1 MAYAAYHGFEG
12 QKKAKADKP
21 CDCASCQTGLGAA
34 PRAPVIVPFN
44 PSRDINEALPPSA
57 LTPGGGRFPTLEKVI
72 IAYIRDKLDKGERF
86 YISPELNSDAL
97 EPAYTMGFWQAIL
110 AAVTTAAST
119 AGSAIVAAAP
129 QIAQIAGSVAQM
141 RAGGAAN
148 GRLAA
153 TGSPVTIPQQLQPA
167 AVAAVQQDL
176 FGISPTMLALIA
188 AGVAVI
194 ALVKK

>member
-1 MAYAAYHGFEG
+1 M
-12 QKKAKADKP
+12 
-21 CDCASCQTGLGAA
+21 L
-34 PRAPVIVPFN
+34 
-44 PSRDINEALPPSA
+44 
-57 LTPGGGRFPTLEKVI
+57 
-72 IAYIRDKLDKGERF
+72 AYIREKLEKGERF
-86 YISPELNSDAL
+86 YISPDLNSDAL
-97 EPAYTMGFWQAIL
+97 EPAYNMGFWQAIL

-129 QIAQIAGSVAQM
+129 QIAQIAGNLAQM
-141 RAGGAAN
+141 RAGSAAN

-153 TGSPVTIPQQLQPA
+153 SGSPVTIPPGMQPA